1 MNDFLFVTIRFVDSW
16 LGGVSKSLAL
26 VIEEQI
32 EQIMPLFNRLF
43 DFLTNHIPI
52 PGTPFYLDVGF
63 SNNFECKEQSH
74 MTLPLSLFIQ
84 STETPFND
92 TYMAKFPEVANT
104 SKYEIEAA
112 LSLYLINNILFEVHK
127 NGPIVIDTGD
137 VLADVLTVGW
147 ASSVLGS
154 NWTGF
159 DADAPCKMV
168 LVSQDPYPHMDVL
181 AGTGGS
187 FTSHF
192 YFEMSCKQH
201 NVTEDEY

>member
-1 MNDFLFVTIRFVDSW
+1 
-16 LGGVSKSLAL
+16 
-26 VIEEQI
+26 
-32 EQIMPLFNRLF
+32 
-43 DFLTNHIPI
+43 
-52 PGTPFYLDVGF
+52 
-63 SNNFECKEQSH
+63 
-74 MTLPLSLFIQ
+74 
-84 STETPFND
+84 
-92 TYMAKFPEVANT
+92 MAKFPEVANT